1 MKKQLIDFL
10 SIIPFINSY
19 FCGIAVIFMLHRV
32 VPFEKNRLFANE
44 NMKVSPKFLEKII
57 LELKDKGYEFISLD
71 ELYDILQNQQKVD
84 KKIILTLDDGY
95 KDNYEIAYPIF
106 KKHNVPFTIYLTTSF
121 PDRNALLWWYVLEDL
136 IIENDELVVE
146 DMRYICKN
154 YEDKNRVFL
163 VIRDKILKLDQK
175 NLLNEL
181 NNLFKSYKIDWF
193 SKNEELCMSWED
205 VLNLSKDSLCTIGG
219 HTKNHYAFNKLS
231 EDEIIDEVE
240 GANKKI
246 EEKIGKDIEHF
257 AYPFGSINEVES
269 REFEI
274 MKRFHFKTV
283 TTTRKGNIYL
293 EHKKFIDCC
302 LPRIMLVDKFRIIDI
317 GRIRKQKVVTI

>member
-1 MKKQLIDFL
+1 
-10 SIIPFINSY
+10 
-19 FCGIAVIFMLHRV
+19 MLHRV
-32 VPFEKNRLFANE
+32 APFEENRLFANE
-44 NMKVSPKFLEKII
+44 NMKVSPEFLEKFI
-57 LELKDKGYEFISLD
+57 LELKNNGYEFISLD
-71 ELYDILQNQQKVD
+71 ELYDILKNQKKVN
-84 KKIILTLDDGY
+84 KKIIFTLDDGY

-106 KKHNVPFTIYLTTSF
+106 KKYNVPFTIYLTTSF
-121 PDRNALLWWYVLEDL
+121 PDRNAMLWWYVLEDL
-136 IIENDELVVE
+136 IIKNDELVV
-146 DMRYICKN
+146 DNVKYICKS
-154 YEDKNRVFL
+154 YEEKNRVFL
-163 VIRDKILKLDQK
+163 AIRNKILKLDQK

-181 NNLFKSYKIDWF
+181 NNLFKNYKIDWF

-317 GRIRKQKVVTI
+317 GRIRKQKVVTT